1 MSAAGPSSGVPPVTT
16 GRAITVAPPRLAVPV
31 ALIVL
36 GLAAAVKG
44 ILVAPARAWSN
55 ILVDGF
61 YVLSISVS
69 GLFFITATR
78 LANARWSAALR
89 RIPEASALVLPVAS
103 LLMLPIMLFSSA
115 RQTLFPWSRPGA
127 FNYTPALG
135 SVIGGKAQYLAPSF
149 VYPRVVIVLG
159 GFVLFA
165 WLFRRA
171 SLAQD
176 RTPGGAIRFHQRLN
190 VYSGMYLIFFVLGLS
205 TLAFDWI
212 ASLDPSW
219 FSTMFAVYVFAG
231 TFVSGNA
238 LVALTSA
245 HLKRGGL
252 LHESVGVGEAQL
264 HDLGKMM
271 FAFSIFWA
279 YIWVSQYLLIW
290 YGNIPE
296 EVSHFVSRTN
306 GTWVV
311 LFGINVIIN
320 WVIPFLA
327 LMSVGAKKDPR
338 RLMLIAGVL
347 LVGHWLDLY
356 LLVVPAVSPEPH
368 LGLYELLIAGGYG
381 GLFYLLFRW
390 NLAGAPLVPLND
402 PVLGY
407 DLAPISGHGHGHIVA
422 HTHAHA
428 PIPDRGQP

>member
-1 MSAAGPSSGVPPVTT
+1 LTLP
-16 GRAITVAPPRLAVPV
+16 PPRLAVPL

-36 GLAAAVKG
+36 GLAAAAKG
-44 ILVAPARAWSN
+44 LLVAPGRTLPN
-55 ILVDGF
+55 LLVDGF
-61 YVLSISVS
+61 YVLTISVS
-69 GLFFITATR
+69 GLFFLTATR
-78 LANARWSAALR
+78 LTSARWSAALR
-89 RIPEASALVLPVAS
+89 RIPEASALVVPVAA
-103 LLMLPIMLFSSA
+103 LLLLPLVLLPGA

-127 FNYTPALG
+127 FAHAPDIA
-135 SVIGGKAQYLAPSF
+135 GKVQYLHPPF
-149 VYPRVVIVLG
+149 VYARVVFVLG
-159 GFVLFA
+159 GFALFA

-176 RTPGGAIRFHQRLN
+176 RTPGGALRFHHRLN
-190 VYSGMYLIFFVLGLS
+190 VYAGMFLIFFALGLTAS
-205 TLAFDWI
+205 AFDWI

-238 LVALTSA
+238 LLALTTA
-245 HLKRGGL
+245 RLTRGGQ

-264 HDLGKMM
+264 HDLGKLM

-296 EVSHFVSRTN
+296 EVTHFISRTN
-306 GTWVV
+306 GGWTV

-327 LMSVGAKKDPR
+327 LMSVGAKKNPR
-338 RLMLIAGVL
+338 RLMLVAGVL

-356 LLVVPAVSPEPH
+356 LLVVPAISPEPH

-381 GLFYLLFRW
+381 GAFYLLFRR
-390 NLAGAPLVPLND
+390 NLARAPLVPLND

-407 DLAPISGHGHGHIVA
+407 DLAPMSTYGHARG
-422 HTHAHA
+422 HTHAHTA
-428 PIPDRGQP
+428 IPDRGQP